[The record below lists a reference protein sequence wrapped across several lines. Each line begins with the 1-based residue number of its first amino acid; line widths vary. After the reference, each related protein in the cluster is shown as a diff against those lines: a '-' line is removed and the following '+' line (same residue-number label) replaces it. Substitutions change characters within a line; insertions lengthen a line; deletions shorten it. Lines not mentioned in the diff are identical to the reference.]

1 LKRLLI
7 IILLLCGCAS
17 VPRADDAA
25 TIRDVL
31 DTTAIAWN
39 RGDLN
44 GYLAAYDEAITS
56 RSATGFVT
64 GKEPAAE
71 VMRQGFWKTG
81 RPLQQLHY
89 EHVDV
94 RKLGADY
101 ALVTGEFVLTGADK
115 PERTGW
121 FTTVWKRT
129 ALGWRMMHDHS

>member
-7 IILLLCGCAS
+7 LILLLCSCAS
-17 VPRADDAA
+17 VHPADDAA
-25 TIRDVL
+25 AIREVL
-31 DTTAIAWN
+31 DTTATAWN

-115 PERTGW
+115 PDRTGW

-129 ALGWRMMHDHS
+129 AAGWRMIHDQS